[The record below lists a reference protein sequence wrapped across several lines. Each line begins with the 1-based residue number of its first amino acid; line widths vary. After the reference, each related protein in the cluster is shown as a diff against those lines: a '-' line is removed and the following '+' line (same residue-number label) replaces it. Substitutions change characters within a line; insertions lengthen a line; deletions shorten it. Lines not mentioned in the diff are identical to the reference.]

1 MPKARKQSTASLAKK
16 AKARR
21 DKVPL
26 PNSDENPQS
35 VLEPSS
41 EKMTESTSDVEIM
54 DISESDENVVSSSV
68 PADKEN
74 GFCNENAPND
84 ILVKKSKVISAK
96 SNNDVIQ
103 SNSNHDAAMSGD
115 EEITISDSTADNKTG
130 EENKKGDN
138 SQLNH
143 SGESDSQSAELK
155 ESSKTDSKSSE
166 NHKDTDSEVK
176 CIDVESEMSVSSD
189 CPSSTVNS
197 EKQASAEDN
206 SKKPNSIPERLL
218 DGSPK
223 CSPETIVS
231 DDGPLEGKSKT
242 EDSDV
247 SEVRTAKTDDADA
260 KANENSSNANADS
273 EDKESESKH
282 KNESKSSGKK
292 EGDGSKKKKKTCAQ
306 CGMKKKLNFRIVFQ
320 GKAYHLCSEVC
331 YKDFKQKQTVAPKPV
346 PPPPAEVTEEKCSQ
360 CQKKITSGQA
370 YFPAIGDVK
379 PLCSEEC
386 LRKYHDHH
394 GPPRNCSQCK
404 KKIESVYSQLT
415 WETMVF
421 CNEDCLG
428 KYQSFL
434 GSHCTCCQTPVQQSS
449 LGKYCVC
456 FGADIRQFCSGTC
469 LEEFKKGLKV
479 CSFCQTDLSAGTDG
493 FLAPVGDKGQ
503 FKDFCSQQCM
513 ERYEV
518 MNNISKTVP
527 DVQECSHCKKQG
539 SFKTQ
544 VKYEDKM
551 YSLCCDLCVAGF
563 RCTYKITD
571 KICDTCYK
579 FFKPNSEENFSL
591 KFDGFPKH
599 FCTKACMT
607 LFVLSHRKII
617 QCVQCKVKKYTF
629 DMIERI
635 SENNQVQMYCSLNC
649 LSLFRVNL
657 SASSSKCIR
666 CDNCTKN
673 IPAQYHLTMSDGS
686 IRNFCT
692 YQCVLLFQNQF
703 TAVPA
708 LTTSTTTRQTTT
720 LKPGLKTTTTTNTPV
735 IANVVSLAQ
744 APRPVTTIQSK
755 SLAPQTLVS
764 VRQQGPSLAVLSPKS
779 QVSSPA
785 ITSTTISVAAPS
797 AGNPPVM
804 REIVVRPPVPK
815 SVKNKSA
822 SCKPIMQNKGVSAKL
837 PTCHKSV
844 QTDERPMPLILP
856 VPVPIFVPTPMHMF
870 SRPVPCPVP
879 FPVPIPIPIIVP
891 SSKAYKDI
899 QENTALQ
906 SSALKMAIEN
916 CNDNQKGSSKTVS
929 KSVTEDM
936 ELSQKDTPH
945 LPVDQNNMHVQNN
958 ADLEM
963 DTETDLASKEN
974 KVKHRN
980 KRGGDLKQ
988 KDAKKPKLEEVNNLE
1003 VSIDEAETDKQIA
1016 EMMNSN
1022 TEDTDLK
1029 LKYAFGINAWR
1040 QWILEKNAHME
1051 KGSYSSRKLK
1061 YFKTDILQLAPEE
1074 LNYYLSQFVREIRRP
1089 TGERYTAGALFY
1101 LVLGLQL
1108 YLHENGRIDNIFAD
1122 ECYNSFT
1129 DHFHQILMDYET
1141 RAIAQEVPWSRIEEE
1156 FLWDSRQLG
1165 AHSPQVLLN
1174 TLIYFNTKYF
1184 KMKEISDHVG
1194 LCFPHIGRHVD
1205 KQRARNGN
1213 FKGYLRYY
1221 GPYYDGSEDD
1231 DDDERDN
1238 EDSILLLPENNNNH
1252 LRCPVRLYEFYISK
1266 CPPSVLDKNS
1276 RFYLSPDKS
1285 CVPDNQIWYTST
1297 PLPREAIAKTLQRIK
1312 LIEELYDD

>member
-16 AKARR
+16 ARARK

-26 PNSDENPQS
+26 LNSDEKPQS
-35 VLEPSS
+35 VLETTSD
-41 EKMTESTSDVEIM
+41 KMTESTSDVEIM
-54 DISESDENVVSSSV
+54 DINDSGENVVSSSV
-68 PADKEN
+68 SADKEN
-74 GFCNENAPND
+74 GICNKNAPND
-84 ILVKKSKVISAK
+84 ILVKKSK
-96 SNNDVIQ
+96 NDVIK
-103 SNSNHDAAMSGD
+103 SSSNHDANISGD
-115 EEITISDSTADNKTG
+115 EVTNSDSIAE
-130 EENKKGDN
+130 EENKNEAN
-138 SQLNH
+138 SQLNL
-143 SGESDSQSAELK
+143 SGENDSQSAELK
-155 ESSKTDSKSSE
+155 DSLKTDSKSSE
-166 NHKDTDSEVK
+166 NHNDTDLEVK
-176 CIDVESEMSVSSD
+176 CIKVENESSD
-189 CPSSTVNS
+189 CPSSTVTS
-197 EKQASAEDN
+197 GKQVFVDEN
-206 SKKPNSIPERLL
+206 VKKPNFIPERVL
-218 DGSPK
+218 DESPK
-223 CSPETIVS
+223 YSPETIVS

-242 EDSDV
+242 DNSDV
-247 SEVRTAKTDDADA
+247 SEVRTAKADDSDAKTNGDASNTNADA
-260 KANENSSNANADS
+260 
-273 EDKESESKH
+273 EDKKYETKH
-282 KNESKSSGKK
+282 KNEGKSSGKK
-292 EGDGSKKKKKTCAQ
+292 EGEGGKKKKKTCAQ

-320 GKAYHLCSEVC
+320 GKAYQLCSEIC
-331 YKDFKQKQTVAPKPV
+331 YKDFKQQQTVAPKPA
-346 PPPPAEVTEEKCSQ
+346 PPPPVEITDEKCGQ
-360 CQKKITSGQA
+360 CQKKIISGQS
-370 YFPAIGDVK
+370 YFPAVGVVK

-386 LRKYHDHH
+386 LRKYHDHN

-544 VKYEDKM
+544 IKYEDKM

-563 RCTYKITD
+563 RSTYKITD

-579 FFKPNSEENFSL
+579 FFKPSADENFSL
-591 KFDGFPKH
+591 KFEGFPKH

-617 QCVQCKVKKYTF
+617 QCIQCKVKKYTF

-657 SASSSKCIR
+657 SATSSKCIR
-666 CDNCTKN
+666 CDNCAKN

-708 LTTSTTTRQTTT
+708 LTTSTTTRQATT
-720 LKPGLKTTTTTNTPV
+720 LKPGLKTTSTTTSTPI

-744 APRPVTTIQSK
+744 APRPVTTTQNK
-755 SLAPQTLVS
+755 SIAPQTLVS

-779 QVSSPA
+779 TANSPLQISPA
-785 ITSTTISVAAPS
+785 IASATLSVAAPS
-797 AGNPPVM
+797 AGNPPA
-804 REIVVRPPVPK
+804 REIIVRPPVPK

-856 VPVPIFVPTPMHMF
+856 VPVPIYVPTPMHMF

-879 FPVPIPIPIIVP
+879 FPIPIPVPIIVP
-891 SSKAYKDI
+891 PSKPYKDL
-899 QENTALQ
+899 QEDTAVQ
-906 SSALKMAIEN
+906 SDELKTSTET
-916 CNDNQKGSSKTVS
+916 CNHNKKKSSKTVS
-929 KSVTEDM
+929 KSFNEDT
-936 ELSQKDTPH
+936 ELSQKDTLHTPIN
-945 LPVDQNNMHVQNN
+945 QNNIHAQNN
-958 ADLEM
+958 ADLDIE
-963 DTETDLASKEN
+963 DENDYDSKEN

-980 KRGGDLKQ
+980 KRGGDIKQ
-988 KDAKKPKLEEVNNLE
+988 KDAKKPKLEEVNSLE
-1003 VSIDEAETDKQIA
+1003 AILDEETDRQIA

-1022 TEDTDLK
+1022 TEESDSK

-1040 QWILEKNAHME
+1040 QWILEKNVNME
-1051 KGSYSSRKLK
+1051 KGTYNTRKLK
-1061 YFKTDILQLAPEE
+1061 YLKTDILQFSPEE

-1089 TGERYTAGALFY
+1089 SGESYTAGAIFY
-1101 LVLGLQL
+1101 LILGLQM
-1108 YLHENGRIDNIFAD
+1108 YLHENGRIDNILAD
-1122 ECYNSFT
+1122 ECYDAFT
-1129 DHFHQILMDYET
+1129 DQFHLVLSNYET
-1141 RAIAQEVPWSRIEEE
+1141 RALALEVPFSRIEEE

-1174 TLIYFNTKYF
+1174 TLIYFNAKYF

-1221 GPYYDGSEDD
+1221 GPYYDGSEEEEEDD
-1231 DDDERDN
+1231 
-1238 EDSILLLPENNNNH
+1238 DSILLLPENNNNH

-1266 CPPSVLDKNS
+1266 CPAGVWYKGSQ
-1276 RFYLSPDKS
+1276 FYLTGLYGVRREDPIWFTTRPLSEQDFEKIA
-1285 CVPDNQIWYTST
+1285 VYFQRMKQI
-1297 PLPREAIAKTLQRIK
+1297 IK
-1312 LIEELYDD
+1312 IYLKLTR